1 MPFTGSK
8 GGSSRGGGSF
18 AGLAGVVEAL
28 PGVLVYIV
36 HFYFVSHT
44 YKQMMYLSI
53 ICIYATVFLYVK

>member
-1 MPFTGSK
+1 MPFTGSR

-36 HFYFVSHT
+36 HFYFVN
-44 YKQMMYLSI
+44 YAYRQMM
-53 ICIYATVFLYVK
+53 